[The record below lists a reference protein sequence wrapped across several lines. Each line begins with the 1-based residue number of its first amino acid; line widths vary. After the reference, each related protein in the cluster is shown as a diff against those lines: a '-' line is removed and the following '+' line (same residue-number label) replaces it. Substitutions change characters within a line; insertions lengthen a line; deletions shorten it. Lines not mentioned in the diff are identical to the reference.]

1 MPHRGYCK
9 IFTFIYF
16 CIMLIGIVED
26 KAYLRNSLKEKL
38 ASIENEI
45 ELVMETA
52 DGSDFLKLMKTLSPQ
67 PDVVLMDIEMNELNG
82 IETIQRAAPLYPSV
96 KFIMLTVFDDDER
109 IFNAI
114 KAGAHGYLLKEATA
128 QQIIDALYQVYE
140 DDGAPMSPGIAR
152 KAWKW
157 LTAMSSQPAAEKTA
171 ALKNELEPLSDREK
185 EILKCSMEGKEYA
198 QIAELLFLS
207 KHTVRQHMK
216 NIYSKLHVSSK
227 IEALQISLKN
237 KWI

>member
-1 MPHRGYCK
+1 MPHRGYCC
-9 IFTFIYF
+9 ILITAYF
-16 CIMLIGIVED
+16 CRMLIGIVDD
-26 KAYLRNSLKEKL
+26 KPYLRNSLKEKL
-38 ASIENEI
+38 ASVENEI
-45 ELVMETA
+45 SIILEA
-52 DGSDFLKLMKTLSPQ
+52 GDGTDFLKMMKTASPL
-67 PDVVLMDIEMNELNG
+67 PDVVLMDIEMHELNG
-82 IETIQRAAPLYPSV
+82 IETIQRAAPIYPAV

-128 QQIIDALYQVYE
+128 QQIIDAIYQVYE
-140 DDGAPMSPGIAR
+140 DEGAPMSPGIAR

-157 LTAMSSQPAAEKTA
+157 LNGISQQPAAENTVV
-171 ALKNELEPLSDREK
+171 KNEMQPLSEREK
-185 EILKCSMEGKEYA
+185 EVLKCSMEGKEYV
-198 QIAELLFLS
+198 QIAEQLFLS

>member
-1 MPHRGYCK
+1 
-9 IFTFIYF
+9 
-16 CIMLIGIVED
+16 MLIGIVDD
-26 KAYLRNSLKEKL
+26 KPYLRNSLKEKL
-38 ASIENEI
+38 ASVENEI
-45 ELVMETA
+45 SIILEA
-52 DGSDFLKLMKTLSPQ
+52 GDGTDFLKMMKTTLPQ
-67 PDVVLMDIEMNELNG
+67 PDVVLMDIEMHELNG
-82 IETIQRAAPLYPSV
+82 IETIQRAAPIYPAV

-128 QQIIDALYQVYE
+128 QQIIDAVYQVHE
-140 DDGAPMSPGIAR
+140 DEGAPMSPGIAR

-157 LTAMSSQPAAEKTA
+157 LNGLSLQPETEKAKGT
-171 ALKNELEPLSDREK
+171 KTELEPLSEREK

>member
-1 MPHRGYCK
+1 
-9 IFTFIYF
+9 
-16 CIMLIGIVED
+16 MLIAIVDD
-26 KAYLRNSLKEKL
+26 KPYLRNSLKEKL
-38 ASIENEI
+38 ASIENEVTVI
-45 ELVMETA
+45 MEA
-52 DGSDFLKLMKTLSPQ
+52 GDGTDFIKLMKTASPQ
-67 PDVVLMDIEMNELNG
+67 PHVVMMDIEMHELNG
-82 IETIQRAAPLYPSV
+82 IETIQRAAPLYPAV

-128 QQIIDALYQVYE
+128 QQIIDAIYQVYE

-157 LTAMSSQPAAEKTA
+157 LSALSLQPEMETTA
-171 ALKNELEPLSDREK
+171 ALKKELEPLSEREK

>member
-1 MPHRGYCK
+1 
-9 IFTFIYF
+9 
-16 CIMLIGIVED
+16 MLIAIVDD
-26 KAYLRNSLKEKL
+26 KPYLRISLKEKL

-45 ELVMETA
+45 KVIMEA
-52 DGSDFLKLMKTLSPQ
+52 GDGSDFLKLMKTASPK
-67 PDVVLMDIEMNELNG
+67 PDVVLMDIEMHDLNG
-82 IETIQRAAPLYPSV
+82 IETIQRAAPFYPSV

-128 QQIIDALYQVYE
+128 QQIIDAIYQVYE

-157 LTAMSSQPAAEKTA
+157 LNGLSLQPEMGKTA
-171 ALKNELEPLSDREK
+171 ALKNELEPLSEREK

>member
-1 MPHRGYCK
+1 
-9 IFTFIYF
+9 
-16 CIMLIGIVED
+16 MLIGIVDD
-26 KAYLRNSLKEKL
+26 KTYLRNSLKEKL
-38 ASIENEI
+38 ASVENDIKVVLE
-45 ELVMETA
+45 A
-52 DGSDFLKLMKTLSPQ
+52 GDGSEFLKLMKTASPK

-82 IETIQRAAPLYPSV
+82 IETIQRSAPLYPSV
-96 KFIMLTVFDDDER
+96 KYIMLTVFDDDER

-114 KAGAHGYLLKEATA
+114 KAGAHGYLLKEETA
-128 QQIIDALYQVYE
+128 QNIIDSVYQVYQDE
-140 DDGAPMSPGIAR
+140 GAPMSPGIAR
-152 KAWKW
+152 KAWRW
-157 LTAMSSQPAAEKTA
+157 LTSLTAQPAAEKTDS
-171 ALKNELEPLSDREK
+171 KNTIEPLSEREK

-198 QIAELLFLS
+198 QIAEQLFLS

>member
-1 MPHRGYCK
+1 
-9 IFTFIYF
+9 
-16 CIMLIGIVED
+16 
-26 KAYLRNSLKEKL
+26 
-38 ASIENEI
+38 
-45 ELVMETA
+45 MEAA
-52 DGSDFLKLMKTLSPQ
+52 DGSEFLQLMKTASPQ

-114 KAGAHGYLLKEATA
+114 KAGAHGYLLKEETA
-128 QQIIDALYQVYE
+128 QNIIDAVYQVYQDE
-140 DDGAPMSPGIAR
+140 GAPMSPGIAR

-157 LTAMSSQPAAEKTA
+157 LTSLPAQPAAETA
-171 ALKNELEPLSDREK
+171 VVKNAMEPLSEREK
-185 EILKCSMEGKEYA
+185 EVLKCSMEGKEYA
-198 QIAELLFLS
+198 QIADQLFLS

>member
-1 MPHRGYCK
+1 
-9 IFTFIYF
+9 
-16 CIMLIGIVED
+16 MLIAIVDD
-26 KAYLRNSLKEKL
+26 KPYLRNSLKEKL
-38 ASIENEI
+38 SSIENDI
-45 ELVMETA
+45 AVIMEA
-52 DGSDFLKLMKTLSPQ
+52 GDGSEFLKLMKQASPQ

-82 IETIQRAAPLYPSV
+82 IETVQRAAPLFPAV

-114 KAGAHGYLLKEATA
+114 KAGAHGYLLKEDSA
-128 QQIIDALYQVYE
+128 QNIIEAVYQVYE
-140 DDGAPMSPGIAR
+140 DAGAPMSPGIAR

-157 LTAMSSQPAAEKTA
+157 LTALSMAPAAVKTVA
-171 ALKNELEPLSDREK
+171 KSGLEPLSEREK
-185 EILKCSMEGKEYA
+185 EILKCSMEGKEYT
-198 QIAELLFLS
+198 QIAEQLFLS

-227 IEALQISLKN
+227 VEALQISLKN

>member
-1 MPHRGYCK
+1 
-9 IFTFIYF
+9 
-16 CIMLIGIVED
+16 MLIGIVDD
-26 KAYLRNSLKEKL
+26 KPYLRNSLREKL
-38 ASIENEI
+38 ASVEHDITITVE
-45 ELVMETA
+45 A
-52 DGSDFLKLMKTLSPQ
+52 GDGTDFLKIMKTATPK
-67 PDVVLMDIEMNELNG
+67 PDVVLMDIEMQELNG
-82 IETIQRAAPLYPSV
+82 IETIQRAAPLYPAV

-128 QQIIDALYQVYE
+128 QQIIDAIYQVYE
-140 DDGAPMSPGIAR
+140 DAGAPMSPGIAR

-157 LTAMSSQPAAEKTA
+157 LNGFSARPAAEKA
-171 ALKNELEPLSDREK
+171 VGKNEMEPLSEREK

>member
-1 MPHRGYCK
+1 
-9 IFTFIYF
+9 
-16 CIMLIGIVED
+16 MLIAIVDD
-26 KAYLRNSLKEKL
+26 KPYLRSSLKEKL

-45 ELVMETA
+45 TVIMEA
-52 DGSDFLKLMKTLSPQ
+52 GDGTEFLKQMKTASEK
-67 PDVVLMDIEMNELNG
+67 PDVVLMDIEMHELNG
-82 IETIQRAAPLYPSV
+82 IETVQRAAPMFPSV

-128 QQIIDALYQVYE
+128 QNIIDAIYQVYQDE
-140 DDGAPMSPGIAR
+140 GAPMSPGIAR

-157 LTAMSSQPAAEKTA
+157 LTSFTAPPAADKAITQSEF
-171 ALKNELEPLSDREK
+171 EPLSEREK
-185 EILKCSMEGKEYA
+185 EILKCNMEGKEYA
-198 QIAELLFLS
+198 QIAEALFLS

-216 NIYSKLHVSSK
+216 NIYRKLHVSSK
-227 IEALQISLKN
+227 VEALQISLKN

>member
-1 MPHRGYCK
+1 
-9 IFTFIYF
+9 
-16 CIMLIGIVED
+16 MLIAIVDD
-26 KAYLRNSLKEKL
+26 KPYLRNSLKEKL
-38 ASIENEI
+38 ASIENEVTVI
-45 ELVMETA
+45 MEVG
-52 DGSDFLKLMKTLSPQ
+52 DGTDFIKMMKSASPQ
-67 PDVVLMDIEMNELNG
+67 PDVVLMDIEMHELNG

-128 QQIIDALYQVYE
+128 QQIIDAIYQVYE
-140 DDGAPMSPGIAR
+140 DEGAPMSPGIAR

-157 LTAMSSQPAAEKTA
+157 LNALSLQPEIEKTTSI
-171 ALKNELEPLSDREK
+171 KNKLEPLSEREK

>member
-1 MPHRGYCK
+1 MV
-9 IFTFIYF
+9 IA
-16 CIMLIGIVED
+16 IVAD

-38 ASIENEI
+38 ASVENDIEVII
-45 ELVMETA
+45 EA
-52 DGSDFLKLMKTLSPQ
+52 NDGTDFLKQMKTSKQL

-96 KFIMLTVFDDDER
+96 KFIMLTVFDDDDR
-109 IFNAI
+109 IFSAI
-114 KAGAHGYLLKEATA
+114 KAGAHGYLLKEETA
-128 QQIIDALYQVYE
+128 QNIIDAIYQVHQDE
-140 DDGAPMSPGIAR
+140 GAPMSPGIAR

-157 LTAMSSQPAAEKTA
+157 LTSISLQPAKEKLLMSRA
-171 ALKNELEPLSDREK
+171 NWSLLEKRK

-216 NIYSKLHVSSK
+216 NIYSKLHVSNK

>member
-1 MPHRGYCK
+1 
-9 IFTFIYF
+9 
-16 CIMLIGIVED
+16 MLIAIVDD
-26 KAYLRNSLKEKL
+26 KPYLRNSLKEKL
-38 ASIENEI
+38 SSFENDI
-45 ELVMETA
+45 TVIMEA
-52 DGSDFLKLMKTLSPQ
+52 GDGAEFLKLMKQAAPQ

-82 IETIQRAAPLYPSV
+82 IETVQRAAPLFPSV

-114 KAGAHGYLLKEATA
+114 KAGAHGYLLKEDTA
-128 QQIIDALYQVYE
+128 QNIIDAVYQVYE
-140 DDGAPMSPGIAR
+140 DAGAPMSPGIAR

-157 LTAMSSQPAAEKTA
+157 LTALSTAPAAEKKVT
-171 ALKNELEPLSDREK
+171 KNGLEPLSDREK
-185 EILKCSMEGKEYA
+185 EILKCSMEGKEYT
-198 QIAELLFLS
+198 QIADQLFLS

-227 IEALQISLKN
+227 VEALQISLKN

>member
-1 MPHRGYCK
+1 
-9 IFTFIYF
+9 
-16 CIMLIGIVED
+16 MLIGIVDD
-26 KAYLRNSLKEKL
+26 KPYLRKSLKEKL
-38 ASIENEI
+38 ASIEHGIEI
-45 ELVMETA
+45 ILEA
-52 DGSDFLKLMKTLSPQ
+52 GDGKEFIEKMKLMMPR
-67 PDVVLMDIEMNELNG
+67 PDVVLMDIEMPELNG
-82 IETIQRAAPLYPSV
+82 IETIQRAAGLYTDV

-114 KAGAHGYLLKEATA
+114 KSGAHGYLLKEASA
-128 QQIIDALYQVYE
+128 QQIIDSIYQVYE
-140 DDGAPMSPGIAR
+140 DAGAPMSPAIAR

-157 LTAMSSQPAAEKTA
+157 LNGLPLQPGAEKIAGKKT
-171 ALKNELEPLSDREK
+171 ELEPLSEREK

-216 NIYSKLHVSSK
+216 NIYSKLHVNSK

>member
-1 MPHRGYCK
+1 
-9 IFTFIYF
+9 
-16 CIMLIGIVED
+16 MLIAIVED
-26 KAYLRNSLKEKL
+26 KPYLRNSLKEKL
-38 ASIENEI
+38 ASIENEVTVI
-45 ELVMETA
+45 MEA
-52 DGSDFLKLMKTLSPQ
+52 GDGTDFIKLMKTASPQ
-67 PDVVLMDIEMNELNG
+67 PDVVLMDIEMHELNG
-82 IETIQRAAPLYPSV
+82 IETIQRAAPLYPVV

-128 QQIIDALYQVYE
+128 QQIIDAIYQVYE

-157 LTAMSSQPAAEKTA
+157 LNALSLQPEMETTPS
-171 ALKNELEPLSDREK
+171 LKKELEPLSEREK

-216 NIYSKLHVSSK
+216 NIYTKLHVSSK

>member
-1 MPHRGYCK
+1 MPHRGYCTSLIPGYICK
-9 IFTFIYF
+9 
-16 CIMLIGIVED
+16 MLMAIVDD
-26 KAYLRNSLKEKL
+26 KQYLRTSLREKL
-38 ASIENEI
+38 GSIENDI
-45 ELVMETA
+45 KIIMEAA
-52 DGSDFLKLMKTLSPQ
+52 DGTEFLQLMKSASPQ

-96 KFIMLTVFDDDER
+96 KFIILTVFDDDER

-114 KAGAHGYLLKEATA
+114 KAGAHGYLLKEETA
-128 QQIIDALYQVYE
+128 QNIIDAVYQVYQDE
-140 DDGAPMSPGIAR
+140 GAPMSPGIAR

-157 LTAMSSQPAAEKTA
+157 LTSLTAQPASEKA
-171 ALKNELEPLSDREK
+171 AVKNEMEPLSEREK
-185 EILKCSMEGKEYA
+185 EVLKCSMEGKEYA
-198 QIAELLFLS
+198 QIAEQLFLS

-216 NIYSKLHVSSK
+216 NIYNKLHVSSK

>member
-1 MPHRGYCK
+1 
-9 IFTFIYF
+9 
-16 CIMLIGIVED
+16 MLLAIVDD
-26 KAYLRNSLKEKL
+26 KPYLRNSLKEKL
-38 ASIENEI
+38 ASIENDCS
-45 ELVMETA
+45 VMMEA
-52 DGSDFLKLMKTLSPQ
+52 GDGAEFLQLMKTAAAK
-67 PDVVLMDIEMNELNG
+67 PDVVLMDIEMHELNG
-82 IETIQRAAPLYPSV
+82 IETVQRAAPLYPGV

-114 KAGAHGYLLKEATA
+114 KAGAHGYLLKEETA
-128 QQIIDALYQVYE
+128 QNIIDAVYQVYQDE
-140 DDGAPMSPGIAR
+140 GAPMSPGIAR

-157 LTAMSSQPAAEKTA
+157 LTSLTIRPAAEKTTV
-171 ALKNELEPLSDREK
+171 KNEIEPLSEREK

-198 QIAELLFLS
+198 QIAEQLFLS

-227 IEALQISLKN
+227 VQALQVSLKN

>member
-1 MPHRGYCK
+1 MPHRGYCTSL
-9 IFTFIYF
+9 IPGYI
-16 CIMLIGIVED
+16 CIMLMAIVDD
-26 KAYLRNSLKEKL
+26 KQYLRTSLREKL
-38 ASIENEI
+38 GSIENDI
-45 ELVMETA
+45 TIIMEAA
-52 DGSDFLKLMKTLSPQ
+52 DGTEFLQLMKSASPQ

-96 KFIMLTVFDDDER
+96 KFIILTVFDDDER

-114 KAGAHGYLLKEATA
+114 KAGAHGYLLKEETA
-128 QQIIDALYQVYE
+128 QNIIDAVYQVYQDE
-140 DDGAPMSPGIAR
+140 GAPMSPGIAR

-157 LTAMSSQPAAEKTA
+157 LTSLTAQPASEMA
-171 ALKNELEPLSDREK
+171 AVKNEMEPLSEREK
-185 EILKCSMEGKEYA
+185 EVLKCSMEGKEYA
-198 QIAELLFLS
+198 QIAEQLFLS

-216 NIYSKLHVSSK
+216 NIYNKLHVSSK